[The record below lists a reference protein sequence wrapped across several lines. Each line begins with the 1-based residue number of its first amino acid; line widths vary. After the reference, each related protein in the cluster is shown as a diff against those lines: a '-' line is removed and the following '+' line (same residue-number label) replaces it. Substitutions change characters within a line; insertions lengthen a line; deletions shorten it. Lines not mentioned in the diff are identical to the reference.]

1 MTEKDISKDPNL
13 EVDQQNEDDEDHSR
27 ALKSISPW
35 RIAIAVVVGLSVIV
49 YLFIREFNLEEFQK
63 IQWNSNVLFWVG
75 MAFVFVCTRHFSY
88 MYRLRIVTNKFF
100 SWQKCLELILVWEFS
115 SAVTP
120 TSVGGSTVALV
131 ALSQEKLPPGRT
143 TMIVFYTVI
152 LDTFFYLSSLF
163 ILFLIFGSIQILPGM
178 HSLSALAASGW
189 GTTFFIAYFFMLSYA
204 FLFFYGVFLSTKT
217 VQRFLRWLTSFRWTK
232 RWRAGAEK
240 MSVDMDSASSELK
253 AMPWH
258 FHLRSYLA
266 TAGAWTSRFMVLN
279 CLIMAFIASSNNPI
293 VQEHYNEILE
303 GSMGLGELAQQIF
316 IVGRQIA
323 MYIIMALIPTPGG
336 AGAAESSFQYF
347 HADYLPASGTL
358 LLIMTVFWRFFT
370 YYIYLFIGMIV
381 VPNWIRKLINRRKR
395 ERAEAKIE
403 IIAETHFPI
412 NEQEKE

>member
-1 MTEKDISKDPNL
+1 MTEKDISEDPNL
-13 EVDQQNEDDEDHSR
+13 ELDKQEEQEEEEQNK

-35 RIAIAVVVGLSVIV
+35 RIAIAAIAGLSVIV
-49 YLFIREFNLEEFQK
+49 YLFVQEFKLEEFQK
-63 IQWNSNVLFWVG
+63 IQWNSDVLFWVA
-75 MAFVFVCTRHFSY
+75 MAFLFVCIRHLSY

-143 TMIVFYTVI
+143 TMIVFYTII
-152 LDTFFYLSSLF
+152 LDTFFYLSTLF
-163 ILFLIFGSIQILPGM
+163 VLFLIFGSIQILPEKY
-178 HSLSALAASGW
+178 SIAALAASGW

-204 FLFFYGVFLSTKT
+204 FLFFYGVFLSPKT
-217 VQRFLRWLTSFRWTK
+217 VQRFLRWLTGFRWTK
-232 RWRAGAEK
+232 RWRKGAEK
-240 MSVDMDSASSELK
+240 MSNDMDSASAELK
-253 AMPWH
+253 SMPWH

-266 TAGAWTSRFMVLN
+266 TAGAWISRFMVLN
-279 CLIMAFIASSNNPI
+279 CLIMGFIASSNNPV
-293 VQEHYNEILE
+293 VQEHYTAFLE
-303 GSMGLGELAQQIF
+303 GSMSLGEFAQQIF

-336 AGAAESSFQYF
+336 AGAAESSFQFF
-347 HADYLPASGTL
+347 HADYLPATGTL

-370 YYIYLFIGMIV
+370 YYLYLFIGMIV

-395 ERAEAKIE
+395 ERAERKIE
-403 IIAETHFPI
+403 IIEEREFPAE
-412 NEQEKE
+412 